1 MEKERVE
8 KTKTKEEKKLTEEK
22 TAKVRG
28 KKAEKAKKKPGK
40 LHKTSIGMKIY
51 SCIILFLVWLSWGS
65 PFWSLFLL
73 ISPSLAQL
81 RRITTNW
88 STSIWSWSRQ
98 RA

>member
-22 TAKVRG
+22 AAKVRG
-28 KKAEKAKKKPGK
+28 KKAKKAKKKPGK

-51 SCIILFLVWLSWGS
+51 S
-65 PFWSLFLL
+65 
-73 ISPSLAQL
+73 PSLAQL
-81 RRITTNW
+81 RRITTKW